1 MNLTNTVG
9 WTLIHFVWQ
18 GAGIAALL
26 GAARHALPNSG
37 AQARYIRAMAAML
50 LMLASVGA
58 TFVYLDSGD
67 IATPLHP
74 PASQSSIAAPAGNIA
89 QRAAA
94 TTSWRDRMPDYFPVL
109 VYIWVAGVTAL
120 SIRSLGGWVVTQL
133 WKRRNVRLAEAFWQE
148 SMARLAKRLTIS
160 RKVCLWESAT
170 AHTPAVIG
178 WIRPVVLLPASAISG
193 LAPSQIEALLAHEL
207 AHIRRH
213 DYLVNLVQTAIETLL
228 FYHPAVWWVGRQMRA
243 ERENCCDD
251 LAVAVCGDALV
262 YARALTELEKI
273 RIATPR
279 LVMAANSGSL
289 LQRVRRLLDPQRD
302 PASSP
307 SEIHAD
313 WVTGVAIV
321 LCVVSIWATS
331 GGPPRLRLDHAAQS
345 VRLVNALY
353 QQRPEPTA
361 SQVDQQVDQQVE
373 QRVIQTPKAKLVAMA
388 QPAAQAEQTA
398 EPSSDKSFVGGI
410 AALGY
415 KDLSVDQLISLKIH
429 GVTTDYVR
437 ELLAAGLKLKVDE
450 IVSFAI
456 HGAQPADIV
465 EMQELGYKLTPNEIV
480 SMYIHGLTPEFTRQM
495 KSAGFG
501 TPTFEQL
508 VSFKIHGVTPE
519 IAEQFKQAGVRE
531 LNFDKLVSLEIH
543 GANPDTVKQI
553 GALGYPNL
561 TADDVI
567 AMCIHGVDV
576 DFVRKAQKHGFRDL
590 SLDKLIKLKQYGIL
604 D

>member
-9 WTLIHFVWQ
+9 WTLVHFVWQ

-26 GAARHALPNSG
+26 GVARHALRKSS
-37 AQARYIRAMAAML
+37 AQARYAAALAAML
-50 LMLASVGA
+50 LMLASVSA
-58 TFVYLDSGD
+58 TFVYLDSAD
-67 IATPLHP
+67 IPASHPLV
-74 PASQSSIAAPAGNIA
+74 SQSSIAASTAKVV
-89 QRAAA
+89 QRAVA
-94 TTSWRDRMPDYFPVL
+94 TSSWRDRMPDYFPVL
-109 VYIWVAGVTAL
+109 VYIWIAGVTAL

-133 WKRRNVRLAEAFWQE
+133 WKRRYVRLADAFWQE
-148 SMARLAKRLTIS
+148 RMARLAKRLAIS
-160 RKVCLWESAT
+160 RKLCLWESAI

-213 DYLVNLVQTAIETLL
+213 DYLVNLLQTAIETLL

-251 LAVAVCGDALV
+251 LAVAVCGDPLV

-307 SEIHAD
+307 SEIHPD
-313 WVTGVAIV
+313 WVTGVAIA

-331 GGPPRLRLDHAAQS
+331 RGPARLHLDHSAQS
-345 VRLVNALY
+345 VYVVNALY
-353 QQRPEPTA
+353 QQRSGPPA
-361 SQVDQQVDQQVE
+361 SQVE
-373 QRVIQTPKAKLVAMA
+373 QRMIQISKATLVAMRP
-388 QPAAQAEQTA
+388 PAAQAERTP
-398 EPSSDKSFVGGI
+398 EVSSDNSFMGGI

-429 GVTTDYVR
+429 GVTTEYVR

-465 EMQELGYKLTPNEIV
+465 DMQKLGYKLTPSEIV

-508 VSFKIHGVTPE
+508 IAFKIHGVSPE
-519 IAEQFKQAGVRE
+519 IAEQFKQAGVRD
-531 LNFDKLVSLEIH
+531 LNFDKLVSLQIH

-553 GALGYPNL
+553 GALGYASL

-576 DFVRKAQKHGFRDL
+576 DFVRKAQKHGFKDL
-590 SLDKLIKLKQYGIL
+590 SLDKLIKLKEYGIL

>member
-1 MNLTNTVG
+1 MNLTIIVG
-9 WTLIHFVWQ
+9 WTLVHFVWQ

-26 GAARHALPNSG
+26 GAARYALRKGS
-37 AQARYIRAMAAML
+37 AQTRYAAAMAAML

-58 TFVYLDSGD
+58 TFVYLNNGMSLDSGE
-67 IATPLHP
+67 IPTPLHP
-74 PASQSSIAAPAGNIA
+74 PVAQSSIAAGTGTAA
-89 QRAAA
+89 QRTAE
-94 TTSWRDRMPDYFPVL
+94 TSSWRDRMPDYFPVL
-109 VYIWVAGVTAL
+109 VYIWIAGVTLL
-120 SIRSLGGWVVTQL
+120 SIRSLGGWVVTQH

-148 SMARLAKRLTIS
+148 RMERLRTRLAIS
-160 RKVCLWESAT
+160 RKVRLWESAI

-178 WIRPVVLLPASAISG
+178 WIRPVVLLPANAICG

-213 DYLVNLVQTAIETLL
+213 DYLVNLFQTAIETLL
-228 FYHPAVWWVGRQMRA
+228 FYHPAVWWVGRQMRT

-251 LAVAVCGDALV
+251 LAVAVCGDALI

-279 LVMAANSGSL
+279 LAMAANSGSL
-289 LQRVRRLLDPQRD
+289 LQRVRRLLDPRGD
-302 PASSP
+302 SASSP
-307 SEIHAD
+307 SAIHAD
-313 WVTGVAIV
+313 WVTGVGIA
-321 LCVVSIWATS
+321 LCVLTIWATS
-331 GGPPRLRLDHAAQS
+331 GGPARLHPDHSAQS
-345 VRLVNALY
+345 VHLVNALY
-353 QQRPEPTA
+353 
-361 SQVDQQVDQQVE
+361 E
-373 QRVIQTPKAKLVAMA
+373 QRSEPAASEVERVVQAPKAALVAMA
-388 QPAAQAEQTA
+388 EPAAQDEQTP

-429 GVTTDYVR
+429 GVTTEYVR
-437 ELLAAGLKLKVDE
+437 DLLAAGLKLKIDDV
-450 IVSFAI
+450 VNFAI

-465 EMQELGYKLTPNEIV
+465 EMQKLGYKLTPNEIV
-480 SMYIHGLTPEFTRQM
+480 NMYIHGLTPEFTRQM

-508 VSFKIHGVTPE
+508 ISFKIHGVEPE
-519 IAEQFKQAGVRE
+519 TAEQFKQAGVRE
-531 LNFDKLVSLEIH
+531 LDFDKLVSLEIH
-543 GANPDTVKQI
+543 GAKPDNVKQI

-567 AMCIHGVDV
+567 AMCIFGVDA
-576 DFVRKAQKHGFRDL
+576 DFVRKAQKHGFKDL

>member
-9 WTLIHFVWQ
+9 WTLVHFVWQ

-26 GAARHALPNSG
+26 GAALRALRNSS
-37 AQARYIRAMAAML
+37 AQARYMAAMAAML
-50 LMLASVGA
+50 LMLASVSA
-58 TFVYLDSGD
+58 TLVYLDSSD
-67 IATPLHP
+67 A
-74 PASQSSIAAPAGNIA
+74 PALSNAPVSQTSIAAPAGKVA
-89 QRAAA
+89 DRAVE
-94 TTSWRDRMPDYFPVL
+94 TSSWRDRMAGYFPVL
-109 VYIWVAGVTAL
+109 VYLWIAGVMAL

-148 SMARLAKRLTIS
+148 SLARLAKRLAIS
-160 RKVCLWESAT
+160 RTVSLWESAT

-193 LAPSQIEALLAHEL
+193 LAPGQIEALLAHEL

-213 DYLVNLVQTAIETLL
+213 DYLVNLLQTAIETLL

-251 LAVAVCGDALV
+251 LAVGVCGDALV

-302 PASSP
+302 PPSSP
-307 SEIHAD
+307 SAIHPD

-331 GGPPRLRLDHAAQS
+331 RGTVRLHPDHSEQS

-353 QQRPEPTA
+353 QQRLDPPA
-361 SQVDQQVDQQVE
+361 SQVDQPVG
-373 QRVIQTPKAKLVAMA
+373 QRVIPALKATLVAMA
-388 QPAAQAEQTA
+388 QPAAQVEQAT
-398 EPSSDKSFVGGI
+398 EPSSDKSFMGGI

-456 HGAQPADIV
+456 HGAQPSEIV
-465 EMQELGYKLTPNEIV
+465 EMQKLGYRLTPDEIV
-480 SMYIHGLTPEFTRQM
+480 NMYIHGLTPEFTRQM

-508 VSFKIHGVTPE
+508 ISFKIHGATAE

-543 GANPDTVKQI
+543 GAKPDDVKQI
-553 GALGYPNL
+553 GALGYANL
-561 TADDVI
+561 TADEVI
-567 AMCIHGVDV
+567 TMCIHGVDV
-576 DFVRKAQKHGFRDL
+576 DFVRKAQKHGFKDL

>member
-9 WTLIHFVWQ
+9 WTLVHFVWQ

-26 GAARHALPNSG
+26 GAARWSLRKSS
-37 AQARYIRAMAAML
+37 AQARYAAAMAAML
-50 LMLASVGA
+50 LMLASAGA
-58 TFVYLDSGD
+58 TFVYLDSGNSPTL
-67 IATPLHP
+67 AHSPNSGSTV
-74 PASQSSIAAPAGNIA
+74 AGPAGIVA
-89 QRAAA
+89 QRAVERS
-94 TTSWRDRMPDYFPVL
+94 SWRDRMPDYFPVL
-109 VYIWVAGVTAL
+109 IYIWIAGVMAL
-120 SIRSLGGWVVTQL
+120 SIRSLGGWVVTQQ
-133 WKRRNVRLAEAFWQE
+133 WKRRHVRLAEEFWQE
-148 SMARLAKRLTIS
+148 SLARLAKRLAVS
-160 RKVCLWESAT
+160 RKVCLWESAV

-213 DYLVNLVQTAIETLL
+213 DYLIHLVQTAIETLL
-228 FYHPAVWWVGRQMRA
+228 FYHPAVWWVGRQMRT

-273 RIATPR
+273 RIATRIGTPR
-279 LVMAANSGSL
+279 LAMAANSGSL
-289 LQRVRRLLDPQRD
+289 LQRVRRLLDPRA
-302 PASSP
+302 PSRSS
-307 SEIHAD
+307 IHAD
-313 WVTGVAIV
+313 WVTGVGIA

-331 GGPPRLRLDHAAQS
+331 RGPAPLRADNSAPS
-345 VRLVNALY
+345 VHLANALY
-353 QQRPEPTA
+353 RQN
-361 SQVDQQVDQQVE
+361 SQPP
-373 QRVIQTPKAKLVAMA
+373 QTELAALA
-388 QPAAQAEQTA
+388 QPAAQAEQA
-398 EPSSDKSFVGGI
+398 AQPSSDQSFVGGI

-429 GVTTDYVR
+429 GVTTEYVR
-437 ELLAAGLKLKVDE
+437 QLLAAGLKLKIDE
-450 IVSFAI
+450 LVSFAI

-465 EMQELGYKLTPNEIV
+465 EMQKLGYKLTPSEIV
-480 SMYIHGLTPEFTRQM
+480 NMYIHGLTPEFTRQM

-508 VSFKIHGVTPE
+508 ISFKIHGVEPE

-531 LNFDKLVSLEIH
+531 LDFDKLVSLQIH
-543 GANPDTVKQI
+543 GANPDEVKQI

-561 TADDVI
+561 TADQVI
-567 AMCIHGVDV
+567 EMCIHGVDA
-576 DFVRKAQKHGFRDL
+576 DFVRKAQKYGFHDL
-590 SLDKLIKLKQYGIL
+590 SLDKLIKLKQYGIF

>member
-1 MNLTNTVG
+1 MNLTITVG
-9 WTLIHFVWQ
+9 WTLVHFVWQ

-26 GAARHALPNSG
+26 GAARYALRKGS
-37 AQARYIRAMAAML
+37 AQARYAAAMAAML
-50 LMLASVGA
+50 LMLVSVA
-58 TFVYLDSGD
+58 TTFVYLDSSD
-67 IATPLHP
+67 VPTPLHS
-74 PASQSSIAAPAGNIA
+74 AVAQSSIAVPSGTAA
-89 QRAAA
+89 QRTVETA
-94 TTSWRDRMPDYFPVL
+94 SWRDRMPDYFPVL
-109 VYIWVAGVTAL
+109 VFIWIAGVTAL
-120 SIRSLGGWVVTQL
+120 SIRSLGGFLVTQQ

-148 SMARLAKRLTIS
+148 RMARLRTRLAIS
-160 RKVCLWESAT
+160 RKVHLWESAI

-213 DYLVNLVQTAIETLL
+213 DYLVNLLQTAIETLL
-228 FYHPAVWWVGRQMRA
+228 FYHPAVWWVGRQMRT

-289 LQRVRRLLDPQRD
+289 LQRVRRLLDPRCD
-302 PASSP
+302 SASSP
-307 SEIHAD
+307 SQIHGD
-313 WVTGVAIV
+313 WVTGVAIA

-331 GGPPRLRLDHAAQS
+331 RGPARLHVDHSAQS
-345 VRLVNALY
+345 VHLVNALY
-353 QQRPEPTA
+353 QQRSEAPAIRIEERV
-361 SQVDQQVDQQVE
+361 SQ
-373 QRVIQTPKAKLVAMA
+373 TSKATLVAMA
-388 QPAAQAEQTA
+388 QPAEQLEQTA
-398 EPSSDKSFVGGI
+398 EPSSDQSFVGGI

-429 GVTTDYVR
+429 GVTTEYVR
-437 ELLAAGLKLKVDE
+437 ELLAAGLKLKIDD
-450 IVSFAI
+450 IVNFAI
-456 HGAQPADIV
+456 HGAQPADIA
-465 EMQELGYKLTPNEIV
+465 EMQKLGYKLTPNEIV
-480 SMYIHGLTPEFTRQM
+480 SMYIHGLTPEFARQM

-508 VSFKIHGVTPE
+508 ISFKIHGVEPE
-519 IAEQFKQAGVRE
+519 IAEQFKQAGVRD
-531 LNFDKLVSLEIH
+531 LNFDKLVELEIH
-543 GANPDTVKQI
+543 GAKPDDVKQI

-561 TADDVI
+561 TADEVI

-576 DFVRKAQKHGFRDL
+576 DFVRKAQKHGFKDL
-590 SLDKLIKLKQYGIL
+590 SVDKLIKLKQYGIL

>member
-1 MNLTNTVG
+1 MNLTNTIG
-9 WTLIHFVWQ
+9 WTLVHFVWQ
-18 GAGIAALL
+18 GAAIAALL
-26 GAARHALPNSG
+26 GTARHALRNRS
-37 AQARYIRAMAAML
+37 AQARYIAAMAAML

-58 TFVYLDSGD
+58 TFSYLDSVE
-67 IATPLHP
+67 IPAVRP
-74 PASQSSIAAPAGNIA
+74 PVSQNSIAAATGEVAPL
-89 QRAAA
+89 AAA
-94 TTSWRDRMPDYFPVL
+94 TSSWRDSMPDYFPVL
-109 VYIWVAGVTAL
+109 VYFWIAGVMAL
-120 SIRSLGGWVVTQL
+120 SIRSFGGWVVTQL
-133 WKRRNVRLAEAFWQE
+133 WKRRNVRIAEVFWQE
-148 SMARLAKRLTIS
+148 SLARLAKRLAIS
-160 RKVCLWESAT
+160 RKVRLWESAI
-170 AHTPAVIG
+170 ARTPAVIG

-213 DYLVNLVQTAIETLL
+213 DYLVNLLQTAIETLL

-279 LVMAANSGSL
+279 LAMAANAGSL
-289 LQRVRRLLDPQRD
+289 LDRVRRLLKPQAD

-307 SEIHAD
+307 SMTHAD
-313 WVTGVAIV
+313 WVTAVAIA

-331 GGPPRLRLDHAAQS
+331 HVPGRLHPDRSAQT
-345 VRLVNALY
+345 VHLVNALY
-353 QQRPEPTA
+353 QR
-361 SQVDQQVDQQVE
+361 S
-373 QRVIQTPKAKLVAMA
+373 TPPKTTLVAMA
-388 QPAAQAEQTA
+388 QPAEQAEQTA
-398 EPSSDKSFVGGI
+398 EPSSDNSFVGGI

-415 KDLSVDQLISLKIH
+415 KDLTVDQLISLKIH
-429 GVTTDYVR
+429 GVTTEYVR
-437 ELLAAGLKLKVDE
+437 DLLAAGLKLKVDE

-465 EMQELGYKLTPNEIV
+465 EMQKLGYKLTPDEIV

-495 KSAGFG
+495 KSAGYG
-501 TPTFEQL
+501 TPSIEQL
-508 VSFKIHGVTPE
+508 ISFKIHDVTPE

-531 LNFDKLVSLEIH
+531 LNFDKLVALQIH
-543 GANPDTVKQI
+543 GANPDQVKQI

-561 TADDVI
+561 AADDVI
-567 AMCIHGVDV
+567 AICIHGVDV
-576 DFVRKAQKHGFRDL
+576 DFVRKAQKHGFKDL
-590 SLDKLIKLKQYGIL
+590 SLDKLIKLKQFGIL

>member
-1 MNLTNTVG
+1 MNLTNIVG
-9 WTLIHFVWQ
+9 WTLVHFVWQ
-18 GAGIAALL
+18 GAAIAALL
-26 GAARHALPNSG
+26 GAVRWSLRKSSAP
-37 AQARYIRAMAAML
+37 ARYAAAMAAML
-50 LMLASVGA
+50 LMLASAGA
-58 TFVYLDSGD
+58 TFLYLRSGE
-67 IATPLHP
+67 APSLSH
-74 PASQSSIAAPAGNIA
+74 SLEFGSSIAAPASTA
-89 QRAAA
+89 VQRAVE
-94 TTSWRDRMPDYFPVL
+94 TSSWRNPLPEYFPVL
-109 VYIWVAGVTAL
+109 VYIWMAGVMAL
-120 SIRSLGGWVVTQL
+120 SIRSLGGWVVTQH
-133 WKRRNVRLAEAFWQE
+133 WKRRHVRLAEEFWQE
-148 SMARLAKRLTIS
+148 SLARLARRLAVS
-160 RKVCLWESAT
+160 RKVRLWESVV

-213 DYLVNLVQTAIETLL
+213 DYLVNLLQTAIETLL
-228 FYHPAVWWVGRQMRA
+228 FYHPAVWWVGRQMRT

-273 RIATPR
+273 RIKTPR
-279 LVMAANSGSL
+279 LAMAANSGSL
-289 LQRVRRLLDPQRD
+289 LDRIRRLLDPRA
-302 PASSP
+302 PSS
-307 SEIHAD
+307 SSIHAD
-313 WVTGVAIV
+313 WVTGVGIA

-331 GGPPRLRLDHAAQS
+331 GGTWRGPARPSPDYSAPS
-345 VRLVNALY
+345 VHVVDALY
-353 QQRPEPTA
+353 RTELVALAQPTA
-361 SQVDQQVDQQVE
+361 QVA
-373 QRVIQTPKAKLVAMA
+373 QTS
-388 QPAAQAEQTA
+388 
-398 EPSSDKSFVGGI
+398 EPSSEQSFVGGI

-429 GVTTDYVR
+429 GVTTEYVR

-456 HGAQPADIV
+456 HGAQPADIA
-465 EMQELGYKLTPNEIV
+465 EMQNLGYKLKPDEIV

-508 VSFKIHGVTPE
+508 ISFKIHGATPE
-519 IAEQFKQAGVRE
+519 IAEQFKKAGVRE
-531 LNFDKLVSLEIH
+531 LDFDKLVSLEIH
-543 GANPDTVKQI
+543 GANPDAVKQI

-561 TADDVI
+561 TADQVI
-567 AMCIHGVDV
+567 EMCIHGVNV
-576 DFVRKAQKHGFRDL
+576 DFVRKAQKYGFHDL

>member
-1 MNLTNTVG
+1 MNTADLVFQQPWIARAG
-9 WTLIHFVWQ
+9 WTLVHFLWQ
-18 GAGIAALL
+18 GSVIVIGFAILRATACRTLKARGRYALSCAAFATMVVAPALTFL
-26 GAARHALPNSG
+26 VASALPSPELP
-37 AQARYIRAMAAML
+37 RAPWP
-50 LMLASVGA
+50 V
-58 TFVYLDSGD
+58 
-67 IATPLHP
+67 
-74 PASQSSIAAPAGNIA
+74 
-89 QRAAA
+89 AA
-94 TTSWRDRMPDYFPVL
+94 TGILDRLLPR
-109 VYIWVAGVTAL
+109 IVAAWLIGVVFFSTR
-120 SIRSLGGWVVTQL
+120 I
-133 WKRRNVRLAEAFWQE
+133 
-148 SMARLAKRLTIS
+148 
-160 RKVCLWESAT
+160 
-170 AHTPAVIG
+170 VIG
-178 WIRPVVLLPASAISG
+178 WLVTARLKRRPAGSTPVEWQRAFEELMLQMRISAPARLLASARVTVPAVVGWLQPVILMPVETLAGLPAGHIR
-193 LAPSQIEALLAHEL
+193 ALLAHEL

>member
-9 WTLIHFVWQ
+9 WTLLHFVWQ

-26 GAARHALPNSG
+26 AAARHALRKSS
-37 AQARYIRAMAAML
+37 AQARYVAAMAAML
-50 LMLASVGA
+50 LMLASAGA
-58 TFVYLDSGD
+58 TFVYLGSGGVP
-67 IATPLHP
+67 TPPHP
-74 PASQSSIAAPAGNIA
+74 PVSQSSIAPAAGKVA
-89 QRAAA
+89 QRAAE
-94 TTSWRDRMPDYFPVL
+94 TSSWRDRMPDYFPFL
-109 VYIWVAGVTAL
+109 VYIWIAGVTAL
-120 SIRSLGGWVVTQL
+120 SIRSLGGFLVTQT
-133 WKRRNVRLAEAFWQE
+133 WKRSHVRLAEAFWQE
-148 SMARLAKRLTIS
+148 SMARLVKRLAIS
-160 RKVCLWESAT
+160 RKVRLWESAI
-170 AHTPAVIG
+170 ADTPAVIG
-178 WIRPVVLLPASAISG
+178 WIRPVVLLPASVISG

-213 DYLVNLVQTAIETLL
+213 DYLVNLLQTAIETLL

-251 LAVAVCGDALV
+251 LAVAVSGDALD

-279 LVMAANSGSL
+279 LAMAANSGSL
-289 LQRVRRLLDPQRD
+289 LQRVRRLLDPRGD
-302 PASSP
+302 STSSRAA
-307 SEIHAD
+307 IHPD

-331 GGPPRLRLDHAAQS
+331 RVPVRLHPGHAAQS
-345 VRLVNALY
+345 VHLVNALY
-353 QQRPEPTA
+353 QQRSELP
-361 SQVDQQVDQQVE
+361 
-373 QRVIQTPKAKLVAMA
+373 VIQTPKAQLVAMA
-388 QPAAQAEQTA
+388 HPAAQAAQTP
-398 EPSSDKSFVGGI
+398 ESSSDKSFAGGI

-456 HGAQPADIV
+456 HGAQPAEIV
-465 EMQELGYKLTPNEIV
+465 EMQKLGYKLTPDEIV
-480 SMYIHGLTPEFTRQM
+480 TMYIHDLTPEFTRQM

-501 TPTFEQL
+501 TPAFEQL
-508 VSFKIHGVTPE
+508 ISFKIHDLTPE

-531 LNFDKLVSLEIH
+531 LSFEKLVSLQIH
-543 GANPDTVKQI
+543 GATPDNVKQI

-561 TADDVI
+561 TADNVI
-567 AMCIHGVDV
+567 EMCIHGVDA
-576 DFVRKAQKHGFRDL
+576 DFVRKAQKHGFKDL

>member
-1 MNLTNTVG
+1 MNLTNTIG
-9 WTLIHFVWQ
+9 WTLVHFVWQ

-26 GAARHALPNSG
+26 GAARHALRNSG
-37 AQARYIRAMAAML
+37 AQARYIAAMAAML

-67 IATPLHP
+67 VATPLQA
-74 PASQSSIAAPAGNIA
+74 PASQSSIAAPTGNVA
-89 QRAAA
+89 QGAVA
-94 TTSWRDRMPDYFPVL
+94 TTSWRDHMPDYFPVL
-109 VYIWVAGVTAL
+109 VYIWIAGVTAL

-133 WKRRNVRLAEAFWQE
+133 WKRRNVRTADALWQE
-148 SMARLAKRLTIS
+148 SMARLAKRLAIS

-213 DYLVNLVQTAIETLL
+213 DYLVNLLQTAIETLL

-251 LAVAVCGDALV
+251 LAVAVCGDPLV

-302 PASSP
+302 PASSR
-307 SEIHAD
+307 SEIHPD

-331 GGPPRLRLDHAAQS
+331 RGPARLHLDHSTQS
-345 VRLVNALY
+345 MHLVNALY
-353 QQRPEPTA
+353 QQRSEPPT
-361 SQVDQQVDQQVE
+361 SQLGHPVV
-373 QRVIQTPKAKLVAMA
+373 QTPKATLVAMA
-388 QPAAQAEQTA
+388 QPAAQVEQTP
-398 EPSSDKSFVGGI
+398 EPSEDKSFVGGI

-429 GVTTDYVR
+429 GVTTEYVR
-437 ELLAAGLKLKVDE
+437 ELLAAGLKLKVDD

-456 HGAQPADIV
+456 HGAHPADIA
-465 EMQELGYKLTPNEIV
+465 EMQKLGYKLMPDEIV
-480 SMYIHGLTPEFTRQM
+480 SMCIHGLTPEFARQM

-508 VSFKIHGVTPE
+508 ISFKIHGVDPE
-519 IAEQFKQAGVRE
+519 TAEQFKQAGVRGLDFE
-531 LNFDKLVSLEIH
+531 KLVSLQIH
-543 GANPDTVKQI
+543 GANPDQVKQI

-561 TADDVI
+561 AADDVI

-576 DFVRKAQKHGFRDL
+576 DFVRKAQKHGFKDL
-590 SLDKLIKLKQYGIL
+590 SLDKLIKLKQFGIL

>member
-1 MNLTNTVG
+1 
-9 WTLIHFVWQ
+9 
-18 GAGIAALL
+18 
-26 GAARHALPNSG
+26 
-37 AQARYIRAMAAML
+37 
-50 LMLASVGA
+50 
-58 TFVYLDSGD
+58 
-67 IATPLHP
+67 
-74 PASQSSIAAPAGNIA
+74 
-89 QRAAA
+89 
-94 TTSWRDRMPDYFPVL
+94 MPDYFPVL
-109 VYIWVAGVTAL
+109 IYIWMAGVMAL
-120 SIRSLGGWVVTQL
+120 SIRSLGGWVVTQH
-133 WKRRNVRLAEAFWQE
+133 WKRRNVRPAEAFWQE
-148 SMARLAKRLTIS
+148 SMARLAKRLAVS
-160 RKVCLWESAT
+160 RKVRLWESAV

-193 LAPSQIEALLAHEL
+193 LAPSQVEALLAHEL

-213 DYLVNLVQTAIETLL
+213 DYLVNLLQTAIETLL
-228 FYHPAVWWVGRQMRA
+228 FYHPAVWWVGRQMRT

-279 LVMAANSGSL
+279 LAMAANSGSL
-289 LQRVRRLLDPQRD
+289 LQRVRRLLDPRSD
-302 PASSP
+302 SASSR
-307 SEIHAD
+307 SAIHAD
-313 WVTGVAIV
+313 WVTAVGIA

-331 GGPPRLRLDHAAQS
+331 RGPARLQPDYSASS
-345 VRLVNALY
+345 VHVVRALY
-353 QQRPEPTA
+353 QQSSEPPRTELA
-361 SQVDQQVDQQVE
+361 
-373 QRVIQTPKAKLVAMA
+373 ALA
-388 QPAAQAEQTA
+388 QPAAQPAQPAQTS

-429 GVTTDYVR
+429 GVTTEYVR

-456 HGAQPADIV
+456 HGAQPAEIV
-465 EMQELGYKLTPNEIV
+465 EMQKLGYKVTPDEIV
-480 SMYIHGLTPEFTRQM
+480 SMYIHGLTPEFARQM

-508 VSFKIHGVTPE
+508 ISFKIHGATPE

-531 LNFDKLVSLEIH
+531 LDFDKLVSLEIH
-543 GANPDTVKQI
+543 GANPDVVKQI

-561 TADDVI
+561 TADEVI
-567 AMCIHGVDV
+567 TMCIHGVDV
-576 DFVRKAQKHGFRDL
+576 DFVRKAQKHGFKDL